1 MKETFEQIQ
10 RELGNPVVP
19 ARHQG
24 QVSAAK
30 ESAAQ
35 EERERWQKVFAS
47 IPAAQRKMATFLLG
61 DSRSNMTT
69 AAIIEACNVG
79 HTPSSTTHRATP
91 VISDTPALSREQ
103 ELGALAVKETA
114 RLLGIAAPAS
124 LPELPRPIPR
134 AGREHQI
141 DPALQIAAEALAKR
155 LAPITCQS

>member
-1 MKETFEQIQ
+1 MTTFEQIQ
-10 RELGNPVVP
+10 AGLATNRTG
-19 ARHQG
+19 RQQG
-24 QVSAAK
+24 ADA
-30 ESAAQ
+30 
-35 EERERWQKVFAS
+35 ERARWQEVFAK
-47 IPAAQRKMATFLLG
+47 IPRASRKMATFLLG

-141 DPALQIAAEALAKR
+141 DPALQAAAEALAKR